1 MRAWVETDDSTVDV
15 TVRPERF
22 EDFYRVSSVEVYRT
36 LTVVLRDA
44 DLAQEAMDE
53 AMTRAFARWSRV
65 RGYGNPAGWVYR
77 VALNWARSRLRRRN
91 REVLVDPEPPGYVDP
106 IPDPQ
111 LDEAVAGL
119 PLHQR
124 EVVVFRF
131 LLDMTLEQIADLL
144 GIPVG
149 TVKSRLHRALEALR
163 MEVE

>member
-53 AMTRAFARWSRV
+53 AKTRAFARWSKV

-77 VALNWARSRLRRRN
+77 VALNGARSRLRRRN
-91 REVLVDPEPPGYVDP
+91 REVPVDPEPPGYVDP
-106 IPDPQ
+106 IADPQ
-111 LDEAVAGL
+111 GNSRTKSTRKLAQAAAGRRGGGGRR
-119 PLHQR
+119 PGR
-124 EVVVFRF
+124 PGGRRR
-131 LLDMTLEQIADLL
+131 
-144 GIPVG
+144 P
-149 TVKSRLHRALEALR
+149 
-163 MEVE
+163 